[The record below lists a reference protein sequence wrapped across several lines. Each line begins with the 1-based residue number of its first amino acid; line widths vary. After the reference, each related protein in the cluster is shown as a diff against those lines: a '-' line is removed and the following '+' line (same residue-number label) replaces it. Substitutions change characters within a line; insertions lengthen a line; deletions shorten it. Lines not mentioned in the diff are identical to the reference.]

1 MAVRLRLRRTGTKN
15 KPCYRIVAAD
25 GRSPRDGRFI
35 EVIGYYDPRH
45 QDEKIDLKRAE
56 YWIGHGAQPS
66 NTVADIIK
74 RAKDPSADSLKTP
87 KKENTSAAETGEN
100 EASDAAKD
108 ESTETNDVE
117 NTPASEIESSSESQP
132 ANDESTSKP
141 SEESDSP
148 PKETAEVSG

>member
-45 QDEKIDLKRAE
+45 QDEKIDLGRAE

-66 NTVADIIK
+66 NTVADVIK
-74 RAKDPSADSLKTP
+74 RAKDPSVSSLKTP
-87 KKENTSAAETGEN
+87 KKNKNSATITGEN
-100 EASDAAKD
+100 EASEATKD
-108 ESTETNDVE
+108 ESAETSDVE
-117 NTPASEIESSSESQP
+117 NSPASEIGSSSESQP
-132 ANDESTSKP
+132 ANDESTNKP
-141 SEESDSP
+141 SQESDSP
-148 PKETAEVSG
+148 PKETAEISG